1 MKTYKTRAEVPNDY
15 KWDLTD
21 FFKSNDD
28 FDKEYEST
36 KKLINNIDTNCFI
49 NGKVLYNFLK
59 NEIDILNRLYNLYAY
74 AHLKHDEILGNSD
87 AIIRKNKIE
96 NLINEYNMK
105 TAFFSVELLKLDK
118 DKYNKFYSDEKKLNE
133 YKVYLDN
140 IFRDKDYV
148 LSENEE
154 KIISSMSNAVD
165 HYEDMSQEIINSE
178 HNYGIHTLSDGTKE
192 ELCQTNLRKFLKD
205 PDPKV
210 RKKAYESFYKK
221 IGEYSST
228 NAGLLNSFVS
238 LNNSISKI
246 RGFKSSWDKKLFAL
260 NLPNSVY
267 ESLVNTVEG
276 NLDSLHKF
284 YKLKKK
290 VLGLKTLNVYDLN
303 LDISKCDKKYSIE
316 ESQKLLLNAVAPLGE
331 DYQKHFKRI
340 YDNHYV
346 DYCQYKGKCSG
357 GYSLSTLDHDSRIL
371 MSWNYDLESVSTL
384 AHEGGHNVHG
394 QYVNENNPYQYR
406 DITNLVAEIAS
417 LTNEFLLSDYL
428 VKYGNTKEEKLSGLA
443 NIIGVINS
451 NLFGAVREAK
461 IEQDFY
467 EYELNG
473 NALTKDY
480 LDKITYDSLVKYY
493 GSVVKSNEFMKNSW
507 VTRSHYYMNFY
518 LYNYAICVSTAACV
532 AKEIINGNN
541 DMLDKYINFLKTGED
556 IWPIDSFK
564 NLGIDIT
571 KKDVYQNAINYYNE
585 LVNEFTKIYEEKEV

>member
-1 MKTYKTRAEVPNDY
+1 MKTYKTRDTVPSDY

-21 FFKSNDD
+21 FYKTEKD
-28 FDKEYEST
+28 FDNEYKNVE
-36 KKLINNIDTNCFI
+36 KNINDLDTNCFVSGI
-49 NGKVLYNFLK
+49 ALYQFLS
-59 NEIDILNRLYNLYAY
+59 NEINILNSLYNLYAY

-96 NLINEYNMK
+96 NLINEFNLK
-105 TAFFSVELLKLDK
+105 TAFFSVELLKIDREN
-118 DKYNKFYSDEKKLNE
+118 YNKFFVEEARLSEF
-133 YKVYLDN
+133 KVFLDN
-140 IFRDKDYV
+140 IFRDKDFV
-148 LSENEE
+148 LTENEE
-154 KIISSMSNAVD
+154 KIISSMCNAVD

-205 PDPKV
+205 PNQKV

-221 IGEYSST
+221 IEEYSST

-267 ESLVNTVEG
+267 ESLVSTVED
-276 NLDSLHKF
+276 NLSYLHNY
-284 YKLKKK
+284 YKLKKE

-303 LDISKCDKKYSIE
+303 LELSKSNKKYSIE
-316 ESQKLLLNAVAPLGE
+316 EAQNILLEAVKPLGE
-331 DYQKHFKRI
+331 DYQKHFKKI

-371 MSWNYDLESVSTL
+371 MSWNYDLDSVSTL

-428 VKYGNTKEEKLSGLA
+428 VKNGQTKEEKLSGLA

-461 IEQDFY
+461 IEEDFY

-473 NALTKDY
+473 NAITKDY
-480 LDKITYDSLVKYY
+480 LDKVTYDSLKKYY
-493 GSVVKSNEFMKNSW
+493 GSSVKISPLVKNTW

-518 LYNYAICVSTAACV
+518 LYNYAICVSTASCI
-532 AKEIINGNN
+532 AKEIINGNKE
-541 DMLDKYINFLKTGED
+541 MLDKYISFLKTGED
-556 IWPIDSFK
+556 VWPIDSFN

-571 KKDVYQNAINYYNE
+571 KKDVYQNAIDYYNE
-585 LVNEFTKIYEEKEV
+585 LINKFKKIYNEKEV